1 MTEQI
6 PETPPESYALA
17 EFGVTRA
24 SDRASIPESDRNRD
38 WQAYQEW
45 LSAGNTADPIP
56 TPVIDPT
63 VAERKALA
71 KSAQDKIATT
81 SALTANE
88 ESAMFGN
95 QETGGA

>member
-24 SDRASIPESDRNRD
+24 SDRASIPESDDNRD
-38 WQAYQEW
+38 WRAYQEW
-45 LSAGNTADPIP
+45 LAAGNVPDPIP

-63 VAERKALA
+63 VAERKASE
-71 KSAQDKIATT
+71 KSARDKIATT
-81 SALTANE
+81 AALTADE

-95 QETGGA
+95 SGN